1 MENDDDSKWLAFCM
15 KVEEQEL
22 SASPWCFSPEVVS
35 PATPVLIRNASTE
48 AEPTVET
55 LSACSPKNYLRVQT
69 EQGSTDDAVKRFAY
83 KVVHTRH
90 KHGPGLITEPTC
102 TASQEEQETS
112 RPAKTAADTQQAK
125 QHGDK
130 FREVPVEINKVRSIK
145 SEHGSEPGDPNSD
158 KLEVSMG
165 EKSASDSTRECLL
178 KPLATRG
185 AQTEPTSYASVFPVA
200 TGSRTPLTRVSRQ
213 SPERLP
219 SRTADSHEPFC
230 RLPTRQN
237 GDDGRAECPEASNDL
252 FESTLA
258 NEEQGANTGPICEPM
273 GVGGLRCRERLFD
286 FTKPRDQAERAGGW
300 GGRRTSRGSIREGVG
315 ATQIGRKLRLF
326 AEFVTERKKKDEE
339 RVERQKTVRAILN
352 IAARISER
360 RRPTRGDS
368 EESNTE
374 KWASVQ
380 GMSEAAEPEHFWM
393 DKDMRSGC
401 STPAAAA
408 ASALPQSNSL
418 VPEIS
423 ENLQRRNNVAA
434 PKQPR
439 NLRLEPSD
447 EEAGKPLQDETNLY
461 LLSRTR
467 TAEKRHA
474 DEDRNSLLR
483 KYLSALEAAQTA
495 WLRAQRE
502 RVDTQRFRV
511 LAVLGVGAYGLVRLV
526 QDRQTGEKFALKQM
540 EKRAVKMKNERTRLY
555 AERHVLAE
563 VVSRHI
569 VKLVCT
575 FQDMQYL
582 YQVLE
587 YLPGGDLMTH
597 LVACGRF
604 SEETT
609 KFYIAQLILAV
620 HTVHRLGYLHRDI
633 KPCNIVLDDK
643 GNLKLLDFGLCA
655 HYHSP
660 CDFSSSG
667 STTHSEFSDTGSTG
681 TQDPRLA
688 TRGREKAHSRQS
700 ADVVVYGQP
709 SKNGVEKTFSLQASA
724 VSWKRKHPR
733 LLHDEIVEGVA
744 PCSAGAP
751 EEPNE
756 LEETQEQRRGLIAS
770 SFAENN
776 YDSTSA
782 MRFVSTPATPLS
794 SHLVASRNCC
804 HSKEVDPPAPAS
816 SASSSS
822 YFVVHS
828 PPTLSPASHTSRSC
842 ARALPEIQSCAHES
856 RQTDAKEFAGE
867 ELAPDAGSTGE
878 KNPPC
883 DCSEGRPSRGSL
895 ILPPSPGVPPEGNG
909 TPETPIDRDQ
919 TLPSRS
925 ITASTQETSFNLYC
939 GTSLCQATPADNSL
953 SGVSSVSFST
963 TSNPFFLHSAAHQA
977 PSALS
982 PNRQAVPQNAVRPAG
997 FQEPVPAVSSFG
1009 SPGQS
1014 SSIFDLSASSLFD
1027 AASAARV
1034 VGSEAN
1040 WKEDGKPP
1048 LSNISSE
1055 FSSDLSPAVQHRV
1068 VPASELGSPQCPAS
1082 SPCASSGA
1090 SAASCPDISPVSTLS
1105 FTPCNSG
1112 PASPPLSVTPSSPRL
1127 QSPSSP
1133 RCDSLAT
1140 PDASA
1145 FSFPRLSR
1153 ALAVPTP
1160 ETAHGS
1166 PSVEKRSS
1174 PVEQKALTPGGEQC
1188 REALNESAP
1197 SPAPSTL
1204 SPASSPTHI
1213 SRLEALSQVG
1223 TPHYMAPEVL
1233 SGLPYSFPADWWS
1246 VGVILFE
1253 CIYGGVPF
1261 NTPSY
1266 NPQLLS
1272 YIIINF
1278 RRFLTLPKH
1287 SGPEKAR
1294 VSPAC
1299 RAVIQ
1304 GLLCE
1309 PEQRWGFEEL
1319 RQSAWLRNIDW
1330 EALGRGVWR
1339 NREGKTHKGSD
1350 EANSGGETPTADS
1363 EKMTSME
1370 KTNVAHA
1377 AGAAAEFD
1385 KVRVKQNSQG
1395 NQTLADPRDEPYLE
1409 KDTTEGG
1416 ISASQNEQGTNTSR
1430 ETDSRIET
1438 TDSKRSSREE
1448 IPGITHG
1455 IAPAA
1460 RGHQA
1465 VPRRSSNE
1473 KSKRE
1478 HIPWDNERG
1487 CLAAEEDE
1495 EEEVTEGPLKL
1506 PSSAVP
1512 MGLSPATFFN
1522 NGDWES
1528 PSRILPSWCRY
1539 TPVMAG
1545 RLECLP
1551 AKGPQNP
1558 TTGARNAAQPPEATR
1573 FGVEHGT
1580 RRRNTATTQN
1590 LRTDSA
1596 ESNSGREPRE
1606 AITQPATARR
1616 RRNPSNAQAAGEHF
1630 GEELKSALRLQDEC
1644 SKTVFCTVKVG
1655 GRGQKQAV
1663 LNKDGKHRDENLRAT
1678 PPGGAQASA
1687 DANDW
1692 LTLQPFRPKDEVLKD
1707 LRFLNFTFKREEKDF
1722 EAGVLALEEKI
1733 RQIVMSDCETASG
1746 DGELGT

>member
-1 MENDDDSKWLAFCM
+1 MEHDDDSEWLAFCM

-22 SASPWCFSPEVVS
+22 SASPWCFSSEVVS
-35 PATPVLIRNASTE
+35 PATPVLLRNATTE
-48 AEPTVET
+48 AEPTLET
-55 LSACSPKNYLRVQT
+55 LSACSPKNCLRVQT
-69 EQGSTDDAVKRFAY
+69 EQGSTSDTVKRFAS
-83 KVVHTRH
+83 KVLHTCH
-90 KHGPGLITEPTC
+90 KRGPGLITEPIC
-102 TASQEEQETS
+102 TVSQEEQETL
-112 RPAKTAADTQQAK
+112 RPAKTAADTTPEK

-130 FREVPVEINKVRSIK
+130 FREVPLEIIKGRSIK
-145 SEHGSEPGDPNSD
+145 SEHSSEPGDPNSD
-158 KLEVSMG
+158 KLEVSVG
-165 EKSASDSTRECLL
+165 EKSASDSTTECRI
-178 KPLATRG
+178 KPPATRG
-185 AQTEPTSYASVFPVA
+185 ARSAPTSYASVFPVA
-200 TGSRTPLTRVSRQ
+200 IGGRTPLTCVSGQ
-213 SPERLP
+213 SPEPVP
-219 SRTADSHEPFC
+219 SRTTNSHEPVC
-230 RLPTRQN
+230 RFPTRQN

-252 FESTLA
+252 FESNLA
-258 NEEQGANTGPICEPM
+258 NEEQATNTRLICEPM

-286 FTKPRDQAERAGGW
+286 FTKPRGQAERAGGW

-352 IAARISER
+352 IAARMSER

-368 EESNTE
+368 EESNTQ

-380 GMSEAAEPEHFWM
+380 EMSDAAEPEHFWM
-393 DKDMRSGC
+393 DKDMQSGC
-401 STPAAAA
+401 STPASAA
-408 ASALPQSNSL
+408 ASALPQGNSL
-418 VPEIS
+418 VTEMP
-423 ENLQRRNNVAA
+423 ENLQRRNNVGA

-439 NLRLEPSD
+439 NLRLNPSD
-447 EEAGKPLQDETNLY
+447 EGGSKPLRYETNLD

-502 RVDTQRFRV
+502 RLDTQRFRV

-575 FQDMQYL
+575 FQDMRYL

-655 HYHSP
+655 YYHSP

-681 TQDPRLA
+681 TLDPRLA
-688 TRGREKAHSRQS
+688 ARGSEKTQSKQS
-700 ADVVVYGQP
+700 AEFVVYGQR
-709 SKNGVEKTFSLQASA
+709 SKKGVEKTFSLQASA
-724 VSWKRKHPR
+724 VSWKLRPPR
-733 LLHDEIVEGVA
+733 PLHDEIVEGVTS
-744 PCSAGAP
+744 CSAGAP

-756 LEETQEQRRGLIAS
+756 LEEKQEQRGGLIAS
-770 SFAENN
+770 SFADNN
-776 YDSTSA
+776 HASTSA
-782 MRFVSTPATPLS
+782 ILASTPASPLS
-794 SHLVASRNCC
+794 SHLAASPNCC
-804 HSKEVDPPAPAS
+804 HSKELAPPAPAS
-816 SASSSS
+816 SASPTSE
-822 YFVVHS
+822 FVFHS
-828 PPTLSPASHTSRSC
+828 PPILSPASHTSRSC
-842 ARALPEIQSCAHES
+842 ARAFPEIQSCAYES
-856 RQTDAKEFAGE
+856 RRADAKELVGE
-867 ELAPDAGSTGE
+867 ELAPDAGSTSE
-878 KNPPC
+878 KIPPC
-883 DCSEGRPSRGSL
+883 DGSEGRPSEGSL
-895 ILPPSPGVPPEGNG
+895 ILPPSPGVPLEGKDI
-909 TPETPIDRDQ
+909 PETPIDRDQ

-939 GTSLCQATPADNSL
+939 GTSLCQATPPDNSL
-953 SGVSSVSFST
+953 SGVSSVPFST
-963 TSNPFFLHSAAHQA
+963 TSNPFFLHSATQQP

-982 PNRQAVPQNAVRPAG
+982 PNQQAVPQNVVRPAG
-997 FQEPVPAVSSFG
+997 FQAPAPAVTSFV

-1014 SSIFDLSASSLFD
+1014 SPTFDLSASSVFETP
-1027 AASAARV
+1027 SAARV

-1040 WKEDGKPP
+1040 WKEDETPP

-1055 FSSDLSPAVQHRV
+1055 FSSDLSSDVQHRGMS
-1068 VPASELGSPQCPAS
+1068 ASELGSPLR
-1082 SPCASSGA
+1082 PCASSGA
-1090 SAASCPDISPVSTLS
+1090 SAASCPHVSPVSPLS
-1105 FTPCNSG
+1105 FTPCYSG

-1127 QSPSSP
+1127 QTPSSP

-1160 ETAHGS
+1160 ETIHGS
-1166 PSVEKRSS
+1166 PSAEKRST
-1174 PVEQKALTPGGEQC
+1174 PVEPKAPTDGGEHC
-1188 REALNESAP
+1188 HDALNETAP

-1233 SGLPYSFPADWWS
+1233 AGLPYSFPADWWS

-1287 SGPEKAR
+1287 SGPEKVR
-1294 VSPAC
+1294 VSAAC
-1299 RAVIQ
+1299 RDVIQ

-1339 NREGKTHKGSD
+1339 NRERRTHKGSD
-1350 EANSGGETPTADS
+1350 GANSGGEKPTGDS
-1363 EKMTSME
+1363 ERMISME
-1370 KTNVAHA
+1370 KTNA
-1377 AGAAAEFD
+1377 AQAEGAAAEVD
-1385 KVRVKQNSQG
+1385 KVRIKQSSQG
-1395 NQTLADPRDEPYLE
+1395 NPTLADPRDEPSLQ
-1409 KDTTEGG
+1409 DTTEGG
-1416 ISASQNEQGTNTSR
+1416 ISAPQNEQGTNTSR

-1438 TDSKRSSREE
+1438 TDFKRSSREE
-1448 IPGITHG
+1448 IPGIING

-1465 VPRRSSNE
+1465 VLRYSSNE

-1487 CLAAEEDE
+1487 CVAAEEVE
-1495 EEEVTEGPLKL
+1495 EEDVTEGPLKL
-1506 PSSAVP
+1506 PSNAVP
-1512 MGLSPATFFN
+1512 VGLSPAAFFN
-1522 NGDWES
+1522 NGDRES
-1528 PSRILPSWCRY
+1528 PSRVLPSWCRY
-1539 TPVMAG
+1539 TPAMAG
-1545 RLECLP
+1545 RLDGLP
-1551 AKGPQNP
+1551 AKGPQNA
-1558 TTGARNAAQPPEATR
+1558 TTGAQNAAQPLEATR

-1580 RRRNTATTQN
+1580 RRRPTARTQN

-1596 ESNSGREPRE
+1596 ESNPGREPRE
-1606 AITQPATARR
+1606 AIKQPATARR
-1616 RRNPSNAQAAGEHF
+1616 QRNPSNDQAAGEHF
-1630 GEELKSALRLQDEC
+1630 GEELKSALCLKDEC
-1644 SKTVFCTVKVG
+1644 SKTVFCTVKAG
-1655 GRGQKQAV
+1655 GPGTKRAV
-1663 LNKDGKHRDENLRAT
+1663 LNKDGKPRNENLRAT
-1678 PPGGAQASA
+1678 PPWGSHAST

-1692 LTLQPFRPKDEVLKD
+1692 LKLQPFRPKDEVLKD
-1707 LRFLNFTFKREEKDF
+1707 LRFLNFTFKREEKDY
-1722 EAGVLALEEKI
+1722 EAGVWALEEKI
-1733 RQIVMSDCETASG
+1733 RQIVMSDCETVCR

>member
-1 MENDDDSKWLAFCM
+1 MEHDDDSEWLAFCM

-22 SASPWCFSPEVVS
+22 SASPWCFSSEVVS
-35 PATPVLIRNASTE
+35 PATPVLLRNAKVLHT
-48 AEPTVET
+48 
-55 LSACSPKNYLRVQT
+55 CH
-69 EQGSTDDAVKRFAY
+69 KR
-83 KVVHTRH
+83 
-90 KHGPGLITEPTC
+90 GPGLITEPIC
-102 TASQEEQETS
+102 TVSQEEQETL
-112 RPAKTAADTQQAK
+112 RPAKTAADTTPEK

-130 FREVPVEINKVRSIK
+130 FREVPLEIIKGRSIK

-158 KLEVSMG
+158 KLEVSVG
-165 EKSASDSTRECLL
+165 EKSASDSTTECRI
-178 KPLATRG
+178 KPPATRG
-185 AQTEPTSYASVFPVA
+185 ARSAPTSSASVFPVA
-200 TGSRTPLTRVSRQ
+200 IGGRTPLTCVSGQ
-213 SPERLP
+213 SPEPVP
-219 SRTADSHEPFC
+219 SRTTNSHEPVC
-230 RLPTRQN
+230 RFPTRQN

-252 FESTLA
+252 FEANLA
-258 NEEQGANTGPICEPM
+258 NEEQATNTGLICEPM

-286 FTKPRDQAERAGGW
+286 FTKPRGQAERAGGW

-352 IAARISER
+352 IAARMSER

-368 EESNTE
+368 EESNTQ

-380 GMSEAAEPEHFWM
+380 EMSDAAEPDHFWM
-393 DKDMRSGC
+393 DKDMQSGC
-401 STPAAAA
+401 STPASAA
-408 ASALPQSNSL
+408 ASALPQGNSL
-418 VPEIS
+418 VTEMP
-423 ENLQRRNNVAA
+423 ENLQRRNNVGA

-439 NLRLEPSD
+439 NLRLNPSD
-447 EEAGKPLQDETNLY
+447 EGGSKPLRYETNLD

-474 DEDRNSLLR
+474 DEDRNSLLP

-502 RVDTQRFRV
+502 RLDTQRFRV

-575 FQDMQYL
+575 FQDMRYL

-655 HYHSP
+655 YYHSP

-681 TQDPRLA
+681 TLDPRLA
-688 TRGREKAHSRQS
+688 TRGSEKTHSKQS
-700 ADVVVYGQP
+700 AEFVVYGQR
-709 SKNGVEKTFSLQASA
+709 SKKGVEKTFSLQASA
-724 VSWKRKHPR
+724 VSWKLRPPR
-733 LLHDEIVEGVA
+733 LLHDEIVEGVTS
-744 PCSAGAP
+744 CSAGAP

-756 LEETQEQRRGLIAS
+756 LEEKQKQRGGLIAS
-770 SFAENN
+770 SFADNN
-776 YDSTSA
+776 RASTSA
-782 MRFVSTPATPLS
+782 MLASTPASPLS
-794 SHLVASRNCC
+794 SHLAASPNCC
-804 HSKEVDPPAPAS
+804 HSKELAPPAPAS
-816 SASSSS
+816 SAS
-822 YFVVHS
+822 
-828 PPTLSPASHTSRSC
+828 PTSLV
-842 ARALPEIQSCAHES
+842 
-856 RQTDAKEFAGE
+856 GE
-867 ELAPDAGSTGE
+867 ELAPDAGSTSE
-878 KNPPC
+878 KIPPC
-883 DCSEGRPSRGSL
+883 DGSE
-895 ILPPSPGVPPEGNG
+895 
-909 TPETPIDRDQ
+909 
-919 TLPSRS
+919 
-925 ITASTQETSFNLYC
+925 
-939 GTSLCQATPADNSL
+939 
-953 SGVSSVSFST
+953 
-963 TSNPFFLHSAAHQA
+963 

-982 PNRQAVPQNAVRPAG
+982 PNQQAVPQNVVRPAG
-997 FQEPVPAVSSFG
+997 FQAPAPAVTSFV

-1014 SSIFDLSASSLFD
+1014 SPTFDLSASSVFETP
-1027 AASAARV
+1027 SAARV

-1040 WKEDGKPP
+1040 WKEDEKPP

-1055 FSSDLSPAVQHRV
+1055 FSSDLSSDVQHRGM
-1068 VPASELGSPQCPAS
+1068 PASELGSPLR
-1082 SPCASSGA
+1082 PCASSGA
-1090 SAASCPDISPVSTLS
+1090 SAASCPHVSPVSPLS
-1105 FTPCNSG
+1105 FTPCYSG

-1127 QSPSSP
+1127 QTPSSP

-1160 ETAHGS
+1160 KTIHGS
-1166 PSVEKRSS
+1166 PSAEKRST
-1174 PVEQKALTPGGEQC
+1174 PVEPKAPTDGGEHC
-1188 REALNESAP
+1188 HDALNETAP

-1233 SGLPYSFPADWWS
+1233 AGLPYSFPADWWS

-1287 SGPEKAR
+1287 SGPEKVR
-1294 VSPAC
+1294 VSAAC
-1299 RAVIQ
+1299 RDVIQ

-1339 NREGKTHKGSD
+1339 NRERRTHKGSD
-1350 EANSGGETPTADS
+1350 GANSGGEKPTGDS
-1363 EKMTSME
+1363 ERMISME
-1370 KTNVAHA
+1370 KTNA
-1377 AGAAAEFD
+1377 AQAEGAAAEVD
-1385 KVRVKQNSQG
+1385 KVRIKQSSQG
-1395 NQTLADPRDEPYLE
+1395 NPTLADPRDEPSLQ
-1409 KDTTEGG
+1409 DTTEGG
-1416 ISASQNEQGTNTSR
+1416 ISAPQNEQGTNTSR

-1438 TDSKRSSREE
+1438 TDFKCSSREE
-1448 IPGITHG
+1448 IPGIING

-1465 VPRRSSNE
+1465 VPRCSSNE
-1473 KSKRE
+1473 KSRRE

-1487 CLAAEEDE
+1487 CVAAEEDE
-1495 EEEVTEGPLKL
+1495 EEDVTEGPLKL
-1506 PSSAVP
+1506 PSNAVP
-1512 MGLSPATFFN
+1512 VGLSPAAFFN
-1522 NGDWES
+1522 NGDSES
-1528 PSRILPSWCRY
+1528 PPRVLPSWCRY
-1539 TPVMAG
+1539 TPAMAG
-1545 RLECLP
+1545 RLDGLP
-1551 AKGPQNP
+1551 AKGPQNA
-1558 TTGARNAAQPPEATR
+1558 TTGAQNAAQPLEATR

-1580 RRRNTATTQN
+1580 RRRPTARTQN

-1596 ESNSGREPRE
+1596 ESNPGREPRE
-1606 AITQPATARR
+1606 AIKQPATARR
-1616 RRNPSNAQAAGEHF
+1616 QRNPSNDQAAGEHF
-1630 GEELKSALRLQDEC
+1630 GEELKSALCLKDEC
-1644 SKTVFCTVKVG
+1644 SKTVFCTVKAG
-1655 GRGQKQAV
+1655 GPGTKRAV
-1663 LNKDGKHRDENLRAT
+1663 LNKDGKPRNENLRAT
-1678 PPGGAQASA
+1678 PPWGSHAST

-1692 LTLQPFRPKDEVLKD
+1692 LKLQPFRPKDEVLKD
-1707 LRFLNFTFKREEKDF
+1707 LRFLNFTFKREEKDY
-1722 EAGVLALEEKI
+1722 EAGVWALEEKI
-1733 RQIVMSDCETASG
+1733 RQIVMSDCETVCR